1 MQISKL
7 QSKIKK
13 EQGVTLL
20 IVISILG
27 SMTAIAFGVSLILL
41 TEIRLSEDISKTVS
55 AFYAA
60 DSGAEKILYSD
71 RKEGGVA
78 PGIYN
83 GALDSGA
90 VYWTT
95 VEKPAGTIIRSVGTD
110 PAGKT
115 RRGLELSY

>member
-20 IVISILG
+20 IVVSILG
-27 SMTAIAFGVSLILL
+27 SMTTIAFGVALILL

-60 DSGAEKILYSD
+60 DSGAERIL
-71 RKEGGVA
+71 
-78 PGIYN
+78 
-83 GALDSGA
+83 
-90 VYWTT
+90 
-95 VEKPAGTIIRSVGTD
+95 
-110 PAGKT
+110 
-115 RRGLELSY
+115 